1 MKPLWEYEH
10 PYFCEEGNY
19 LHSPARHGYL
29 DVAEQHDSWLS
40 FLGAWGDT
48 DPDLNLLFRWDW
60 HAWHLEFPS
69 DYPNGTEKHE
79 LHLFFMLQ
87 RKAFNKSVSVDVTA
101 DDEPAVRAWLTNRA
115 KTITQIWEPL
125 LTSDDMKELGA

>member
-29 DVAEQHDSWLS
+29 DVAEQHD
-40 FLGAWGDT
+40 
-48 DPDLNLLFRWDW
+48 
-60 HAWHLEFPS
+60 
-69 DYPNGTEKHE
+69 
-79 LHLFFMLQ
+79 
-87 RKAFNKSVSVDVTA
+87 KSVSVDVTA

-125 LTSDDMKELGA
+125 ISSDDMKELGA